1 MTKSSSFT
9 PPWCETV
16 APPDS
21 RRSLFKYGDP
31 AGFKHPGRGLYA
43 FIKETFGMTDAD
55 FQAPNL
61 CMDPLPAG
69 IASRLPAA
77 HLRAF
82 SKIVGEQNIHL
93 DTYSRV
99 KASYGAGQVDAL
111 RLRQGIVENLPEA
124 VLAPRHREDVIAI
137 VAYCNKHR
145 IPLYVYGGGSTVTRG
160 MEAVKGG
167 ICLDLSVHMRRV
179 LSFNETDQTITV
191 EPGIW
196 GPELEDILNRATE
209 TLHASRAFTCGHFP
223 QSFEHSSVGGWVVT
237 RGAGQNSTYYG
248 KIEDILYSLEMVFP
262 GGVIRTP
269 AYPRSATG
277 PDMRQ
282 ILAGSEGTFGVV
294 TAVTLRVF
302 RHLPKT
308 TRRFA
313 WLFKTWDDALDAYR
327 GVMQAESGFP
337 SVFRLSDPEETDV
350 AMRTYHIHGTP
361 ADSLLRGLGYQPMQR
376 CILLGT
382 SGGDEDAARL
392 VSKKVSAIFRKKGA
406 FPLSAFRV
414 VESWEKSRF
423 TDPFLREDL
432 ADFGIL
438 IDTLECAVPWSKL
451 REVHA
456 GVRAVVKARPQTVCM
471 THLSHAYPQGAN
483 LYFIFIARTADLGEY
498 LKLQYSVLE
507 AIQKTG
513 AAMSHHHG
521 IGKQTSPWLEAQIGA
536 ESMGV
541 IRALK
546 DHFDPHG
553 ILNPGGTLG
562 LDMTAE
568 QAGKRWGIPAESKPA
583 RAAGKAELEKKLAEK
598 RRKYE

>member
-1 MTKSSSFT
+1 M
-9 PPWCETV
+9 
-16 APPDS
+16 
-21 RRSLFKYGDP
+21 
-31 AGFKHPGRGLYA
+31 
-43 FIKETFGMTDAD
+43 
-55 FQAPNL
+55 
-61 CMDPLPAG
+61 
-69 IASRLPAA
+69 
-77 HLRAF
+77 
-82 SKIVGEQNIHL
+82 
-93 DTYSRV
+93 

-124 VLAPRHREDVIAI
+124 VLAPRGKDDVVEI
-137 VAYCNKHR
+137 VNYCNDHR

-167 ICLDLSVHMRRV
+167 ICLDLSTHMRRV
-179 LSFNETDQTITV
+179 LAFNETDQTITV

-196 GPELEDILNRATE
+196 GPELEDILNRAPE
-209 TLHASRAFTCGHFP
+209 TLSASRAYTCGHFP

-248 KIEDILYSLEMVFP
+248 KIEDILYSLEMVYP

-269 AYPRSATG
+269 DYPRSATG

-294 TAVTLRVF
+294 TSVTLRVF
-302 RHLPKT
+302 RHTPQT
-308 TRRFA
+308 TRRYA
-313 WLFKTWDDALDAYR
+313 WLFRSWEDALETYR
-327 GVMQAESGFP
+327 EVMQSESGFP

-361 ADSLLRGLGYQPMQR
+361 ADSLLRTLGFKPMQR
-376 CILLGT
+376 CLLLGT
-382 SGGDEDAARL
+382 SGGQEDHARL
-392 VSKKVSAIFRKKGA
+392 VANRVNALCRRKKA
-406 FPLSAFRV
+406 FPLTPFRV
-414 VESWEKSRF
+414 VQSWEKSRF

-432 ADFGIL
+432 SDFGIL

-451 REVHA
+451 MEVHA

-483 LYFIFIARTADLGEY
+483 LYFIFIARMSDISEY
-498 LKLQYSVLE
+498 LELQYSVLE

-521 IGKQTSPWLEAQIGA
+521 IGKQTSPWLEEQIGA
-536 ESMGV
+536 ECMGV

-546 DHFDPHG
+546 DHFDPRG

-562 LDMTAE
+562 LDMSAE
-568 QAGKRWGIPAESKPA
+568 QAGKRWGIPAEGKPA
-583 RAAGKAELEKKLAEK
+583 RLAGKAELEKKLAEK

>member
-1 MTKSSSFT
+1 MTQKPSFT

-16 APPDS
+16 APPGS

-31 AGFKHPGRGLYA
+31 AGFKHPGSGLYA

-55 FQAPNL
+55 FQSPNL
-61 CMDPLPAG
+61 CMDPLPTE
-69 IASRLPAA
+69 IPSKLSRA
-77 HLRAF
+77 HLEALTA
-82 SKIVGEQNIHL
+82 IVGEENIRL
-93 DTYSRV
+93 DTVSRV

-124 VLAPRHREDVIAI
+124 VLAPRGKDDVVEI
-137 VAYCNKHR
+137 VNYCNDHR

-167 ICLDLSVHMRRV
+167 ICLDLSTHMRRV

-196 GPELEDILNRATE
+196 GPELEDILNRAPE
-209 TLHASRAFTCGHFP
+209 TLSASRAYTCGHFP

-248 KIEDILYSLEMVFP
+248 KIEDILYSLEMVYP

-269 AYPRSATG
+269 NYPRSATG

-294 TAVTLRVF
+294 TSVTLRVF
-302 RHLPKT
+302 RHTPQT
-308 TRRFA
+308 TRRYA
-313 WLFKTWDDALDAYR
+313 WLFRSWEDALETYR
-327 GVMQAESGFP
+327 EVMQSESGFP

-361 ADSLLRGLGYQPMQR
+361 ADSLLRALGFKPMQR
-376 CILLGT
+376 CLLLGT
-382 SGGDEDAARL
+382 SSGQEDHARL
-392 VSKKVSAIFRKKGA
+392 IANRVNALCRRKKA
-406 FPLSAFRV
+406 FPLTPFRV
-414 VESWEKSRF
+414 VQSWEKSRF

-432 ADFGIL
+432 SDFGIL

-451 REVHA
+451 MEVHA
-456 GVRAVVKARPQTVCM
+456 GVRAVIKARPQTVCM

-483 LYFIFIARTADLGEY
+483 LYFIFIARMSDISEY
-498 LKLQYSVLE
+498 LELQYSVLE

-521 IGKQTSPWLEAQIGA
+521 IGKQTSPWLEEQIGA

-546 DHFDPHG
+546 DHFDPRG

-562 LDMTAE
+562 LDMSAE
-568 QAGKRWGIPAESKPA
+568 QSSKHWGIMNTKKA
-583 RAAGKAELEKKLAEK
+583 RVPGKAELEKKLQEK

>member
-1 MTKSSSFT
+1 MTKTPPFS

-55 FQAPNL
+55 FEAPNL
-61 CMDPLPAG
+61 CMDPLPAK
-69 IASRLPAA
+69 IPSKLSAA
-77 HLRAF
+77 HLRALT
-82 SKIVGEQNIHL
+82 KIVGEENIRL

-99 KASYGAGQVDAL
+99 KASYGGGQVDAL
-111 RLRQGIVENLPEA
+111 RLRQGIFENLPEA
-124 VLAPRHREDVIAI
+124 VLAPRGREDVEAI
-137 VAYCNKHR
+137 VNYCNEQR
-145 IPLYVYGGGSTVTRG
+145 IPVYIYGAGSTVTRG

-167 ICLDLSVHMRRV
+167 ICLDMSIHMRRV
-179 LSFNETDQTITV
+179 LAFNETDQTITV

-196 GPELEDILNRATE
+196 GPELEDILNRAPE
-209 TLHASRAFTCGHFP
+209 TLQASRAYTCGHFP

-248 KIEDILYSLEMVFP
+248 KIEDILYCLEMVYP

-302 RHLPKT
+302 RHLPKD

-313 WLFKTWDDALDAYR
+313 CLFKTWEDALAAYR
-327 GVMQAESGFP
+327 EVMQSEFGLP

-361 ADSLLRGLGYQPMQR
+361 ADSFLRTLGYKPMQR

-382 SGGDEDAARL
+382 AGGQEDYARM
-392 VSKKVSAIFRKKGA
+392 VAGKVSSICRRKGA
-406 FPLSAFRV
+406 FPLSAFGV
-414 VESWEKSRF
+414 VQSWEKTRF
-423 TDPFLREDL
+423 TDPFMREDL

-438 IDTLECAVPWSKL
+438 IDTLECAVPWSRLK
-451 REVHA
+451 EVHES
-456 GVRAVVKARPQTVCM
+456 VRKVIKARPQTVCM

-483 LYFIFIARTADLGEY
+483 LYFIFIIHTSDLGEY
-498 LKLQYSVLE
+498 LTLQYSILE
-507 AIQKTG
+507 AIQKSG

-521 IGKQTSPWLEAQIGA
+521 IGKQTAPWFEEQIGTPC
-536 ESMGV
+536 MDV

-546 DHFDPHG
+546 AHFDPRG

-562 LDMTAE
+562 LDMSPE
-568 QAGKRWGIPAESKPA
+568 QAGKKWTIPAGA
-583 RAAGKAELEKKLAEK
+583 RVTRGAGKAELERKLAER